1 MLSCRPRSRAASA
14 LRGDDALELA
24 ASAGLVLDDWQRWVV
39 WESMQRAPDG
49 RWAASE
55 VCVVVPRQNGKGSI
69 LEARQLAGLV
79 LEDESLAVHTAH
91 EFKTAYEH
99 FLRLT
104 RLIESTPD
112 IERLVS
118 KVRRGAGE
126 QAIEMRSGSR
136 LRFLARS
143 SGSGRGLSAPT
154 LYLDEAFALTA
165 AEMGSLLYAQSAQPD
180 PQLWMTSSAP
190 KRTSAVL
197 AQMIRRVGS
206 GADEPR
212 LLGAVWMADRD
223 GSRWDEARW
232 QAANPGF
239 PHRIRP
245 ETIATE
251 LRNAGDDPEM
261 LAEFDRE
268 RLGLVELSDE
278 AGTVVPLGVWDGLV
292 DDGWEMSPPVTVV
305 LDVAPDSLA
314 ASFVAAQIDGD
325 GVARI
330 EVVDRRPGSDWVVEA
345 AKGVVAAA
353 LGPLHVASGSPAAA
367 KVAELRSAG
376 LEVVEVPADAVRRA
390 CQAFVDRCRDG
401 RLRHRGGQAIRSGL
415 VGAGRRESGDQ
426 WSWSR
431 ASSTTDIT
439 ALVAASI
446 AAHVASE
453 RPPDLS
459 IF

>member
-1 MLSCRPRSRAASA
+1 M
-14 LRGDDALELA
+14 
-24 ASAGLVLDDWQRWVV
+24 LDDWQANTLAMSLCKRHDRTW
-39 WESMQRAPDG
+39 S
-49 RWAASE
+49 ASE

-69 LEARQLAGLV
+69 LEARQLAGLF
-79 LEDESLAVHTAH
+79 LLGEPLQVHTAH
-91 EFKTAYEH
+91 EFKTAWEH
-99 FLRLT
+99 FLRIT
-104 RLIESTPD
+104 HLIENTPD
-112 IERLVS
+112 LDRHVHRI
-118 KVRRGAGE
+118 RRGAGE
-126 QAIEMRSGSR
+126 QAIELRHGPR

-154 LYLDEAFALTA
+154 VYLDEAFALMPDM
-165 AEMGSLLYAQSAQPD
+165 MGALLYAMSAQPD
-180 PQLWMTSSAP
+180 PQLWVTSSAP
-190 KRTSAVL
+190 KRTSSVL
-197 AQMIRRVGS
+197 ASMMRRA
-206 GADEPR
+206 ADESERR
-212 LLGAVWMADRD
+212 LFAAVWMAERD
-223 GSRWDEARW
+223 GDRWDRARW
-232 QAANPGF
+232 AQANPAF

-245 ETIATE
+245 GTIETE
-251 LRNAGDDPEM
+251 LRNAGDDPLM

-268 RLGLVELSDE
+268 RLGIPDVEDSQDL
-278 AGTVVPLGVWDGLV
+278 VVPLGVWDGLV